1 MITKVYEKTGI
12 KENNIKRKTQREILS
27 KKNHKAEVEKALLKG
42 MHKKDNDLSLM
53 KYGREYRKVEKLLKD
68 AYDLYSSDA
77 NILEIVKGYLEYF
90 KLYGKDM
97 TPLGLRNFRKGIE
110 STLYNSKD
118 KYSEIDEYDDL
129 EEDEAV
135 FEFYF
140 KNISLIENGDS
151 FVLEM
156 INFFREKG
164 FPIEN
169 TEDLIRVKSKVKTLT
184 E

>member
-42 MHKKDNDLSLM
+42 RYKKDNDLSLM
-53 KYGREYRKVEKLLKD
+53 KYGREYRKVEKLLRD
-68 AYDLYSSDA
+68 AYDLYSYDI
-77 NILEIVKGYLEYF
+77 NVLEMVKGYLEYF
-90 KLYGKDM
+90 KLYGKEM

-118 KYSEIDEYDDL
+118 KYSEKDEYDDL
-129 EEDEAV
+129 EDEAV

-140 KNISLIENGDS
+140 KNISSIENGDS
-151 FVLEM
+151 FILEM

>member
-1 MITKVYEKTGI
+1 MV
-12 KENNIKRKTQREILS
+12 ENI
-27 KKNHKAEVEKALLKG
+27 
-42 MHKKDNDLSLM
+42 
-53 KYGREYRKVEKLLKD
+53 EKLLRD
-68 AYDLYSSDA
+68 AYDLYSYDV
-77 NILEIVKGYLEYF
+77 NVLEMVKGYLEYF
-90 KLYGKDM
+90 KLYSKEM

-118 KYSEIDEYDDL
+118 KYSEKDEYDDL
-129 EEDEAV
+129 EDEAV

-151 FVLEM
+151 FILEM

>member
-1 MITKVYEKTGI
+1 
-12 KENNIKRKTQREILS
+12 
-27 KKNHKAEVEKALLKG
+27 
-42 MHKKDNDLSLM
+42 M
-53 KYGREYRKVEKLLKD
+53 KYGREYRKVEKLLRD
-68 AYDLYSSDA
+68 AYDLYSYDI
-77 NILEIVKGYLEYF
+77 NVLEMVKGYLEYF
-90 KLYGKDM
+90 KLYGKEM

-151 FVLEM
+151 FILEM

-169 TEDLIRVKSKVKTLT
+169 TEI
-184 E
+184 